1 MKVVWNTCDKELDDE
16 LKFVNENYFKS
27 LLKNFQQSLP
37 FRENYAKYLE
47 KNSISYRFT
56 AIVIDI
62 LI

>member
-1 MKVVWNTCDKELDDE
+1 MKVVWNTCDKELDGE

-27 LLKNFQQSLP
+27 LLENFQQSLP

-47 KNSISYRFT
+47 KNSISYRCT